1 MRLAPIKDRLIAQV
15 PAFATVAG
23 AAALALALKQGQF
36 NHQAYVFTSKIGA
49 GNNGLVNAVSQR
61 VQHEITVAY
70 WASDVSDSTGEAVME
85 DIEDLRDSVITALLG
100 WTPDGL
106 MVPFLYR
113 DGAVMQFNFGRV
125 LWGDRFVI
133 DTYLRQA

>member
-1 MRLAPIKDRLIAQV
+1 MARPQSGKDGPLSCYLC
-15 PAFATVAG
+15 TK
-23 AAALALALKQGQF
+23 L
-36 NHQAYVFTSKIGA
+36 
-49 GNNGLVNAVSQR
+49 SQR

-85 DIEDLRDSVITALLG
+85 DIEDLRDAVITALLG

-113 DGAVMQFNFGRV
+113 DGSVMQFNFGRV